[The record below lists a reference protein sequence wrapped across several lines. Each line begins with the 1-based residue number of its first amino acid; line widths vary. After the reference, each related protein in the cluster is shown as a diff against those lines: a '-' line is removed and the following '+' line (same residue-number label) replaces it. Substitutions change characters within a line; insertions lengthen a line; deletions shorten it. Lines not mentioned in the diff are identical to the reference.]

1 MKIHSLQNVL
11 LLASSCK
18 AFIPHG
24 RLSRRVTNSPLCA
37 ERIAEKV
44 LQSPQ
49 WPAEWPYTEQDL
61 SRMDESTDTVFY
73 ESPRLVYHIDD
84 AAVTALTDYYGKNLK
99 EGEDVLDICS
109 SWVSHFPADW
119 KGASPLLIFL

>member
-1 MKIHSLQNVL
+1 M
-11 LLASSCK
+11 
-18 AFIPHG
+18 PHG
-24 RLSRRVTNSPLCA
+24 SLSRSVSNSPLNA

-44 LQSPQ
+44 LQNPQ

-61 SRMDESTDTVFY
+61 SRMDESVDTVFY

-84 AAVTALTDYYGKNLK
+84 AAVTALTDFYGKNFK

-109 SWVSHFPADW
+109 SWVSHFPTDW
-119 KGASPLLIFL
+119 KGALTFLRFFFWHKSPRVKCA